1 MLRLQGGFC
10 AFLRPVL
17 IGCLQSVHC
26 QNIILLQ
33 FRNILCITVR
43 ILSAEEH
50 HAAVP
55 CNLLRCR
62 QLSRRQINLTQN
74 TPIHL
79 HRTKSNLVCYRI
91 PYEYFLVFFKKHS
104 PQVLEILLTVPLIEY
119 LHELLHQRAGK
130 RIHTTFQRHTVNR
143 PMQNLAIFF
152 GLLRVLGQFLMLC
165 DIGIDALGQRTV
177 FYNQGCV
184 HKAPA
189 LLEGQILL
197 SLDRWLPL

>member
-1 MLRLQGGFC
+1 M
-10 AFLRPVL
+10 V
-17 IGCLQSVHC
+17 
-26 QNIILLQ
+26 LLQ
-33 FRNILCITVR
+33 FSDVRRMTVS

-79 HRTKSNLVCYRI
+79 HRAKSDFVCYRI
-91 PYEYFLVFFKKHS
+91 PYECFLVFLKKHS
-104 PQVLEILLTVPLIEY
+104 PQVLEILFAEPPVQY
-119 LHELLHQRAGK
+119 LYKLLHQRAGK
-130 RIHTTFQRHTVNR
+130 RICTAFQRHTVNR
-143 PMQNLAIFF
+143 PMQNLAVFF
-152 GLLRVLGQFLMLC
+152 GLLRILGQFLMLC

-177 FYNQGCV
+177 FGYQGRIY
-184 HKAPA
+184 KAPA
-189 LLEGQILL
+189 LLGRQVLL